1 MNDFSGE
8 IQELEKLKNNYYTV
22 NKKNSI
28 LTKNQKFDCALE
40 IVNNFTIEELL
51 NKSIIIKENT
61 NQVHVSYPLVKNFL
75 HPNNYQELNTKIL
88 LF

>member
-40 IVNNFTIEELL
+40 IVNKYQNNRYI
-51 NKSIIIKENT
+51 NT
-61 NQVHVSYPLVKNFL
+61 SG
-75 HPNNYQELNTKIL
+75 
-88 LF
+88 